1 VGGIREL
8 VRKMHTGKTT
18 ASAVILGLAVINWL
32 PIEEVA
38 KATRLLPDNFF
49 TNRSE
54 FRFIDQEI
62 RGAVR
67 RYARS
72 EERNNTPT
80 QISDDET
87 QTSEAD
93 KKPSVAHAVTASS
106 RAQIQSYLNK
116 ASNQR

>member
-1 VGGIREL
+1 
-8 VRKMHTGKTT
+8 MHTGKTI

-32 PIEEVA
+32 PIEEFA

-54 FRFIDQEI
+54 FQFIDLEI

-72 EERNNTPT
+72 EERNNTPA
-80 QISDDET
+80 QISDDEV
-87 QTSEAD
+87 QTSESDTEPTIAR
-93 KKPSVAHAVTASS
+93 AVSASS
-106 RAQIQSYLNK
+106 RARIQSYLSEAAN
-116 ASNQR
+116 

>member
-1 VGGIREL
+1 
-8 VRKMHTGKTT
+8 MKTI

-38 KATRLLPDNFF
+38 KATRLLPDNLF

-54 FRFIDQEI
+54 FQFIDQEI

-72 EERNNTPT
+72 EERNNTPA
-80 QISDDET
+80 QISDDEV
-87 QTSEAD
+87 QTKEAD
-93 KKPSVAHAVTASS
+93 TEPSFARALTTSS
-106 RAQIQSYLNK
+106 SAMIQSYLSEAAN
-116 ASNQR
+116 